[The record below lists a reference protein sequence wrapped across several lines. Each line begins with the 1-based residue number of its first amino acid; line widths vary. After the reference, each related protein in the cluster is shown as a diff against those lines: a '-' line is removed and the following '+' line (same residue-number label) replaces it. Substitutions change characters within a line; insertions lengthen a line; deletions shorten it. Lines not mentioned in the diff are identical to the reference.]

1 MVPPASENVVFPVTV
16 PGHAES
22 TEAAPVAQ
30 TLKVTDPLSN
40 ADDPFTREN
49 KEGVDCVP
57 EAPQPVHGDF
67 LEVVKLRVDV
77 RGNFLYVRR
86 EGEATLRPKA
96 TRG

>member
-1 MVPPASENVVFPVTV
+1 MLPATI

-57 EAPQPVHGDF
+57 EASQAAHGDF

-86 EGEATLRPKA
+86 EVEATLRPEA

>member
-1 MVPPASENVVFPVTV
+1 MVPPASENVVFPVTI

-30 TLKVTDPLSN
+30 ILKVTDPLSN
-40 ADDPFTREN
+40 ADDTFTCKN

-57 EAPQPVHGDF
+57 EASQPVHGNS
-67 LEVVKLRVDV
+67 LEIVKLRVDV
-77 RGNFLYVRR
+77 RGKFLYVRR
-86 EGEATLRPKA
+86 VSEATSRPKA